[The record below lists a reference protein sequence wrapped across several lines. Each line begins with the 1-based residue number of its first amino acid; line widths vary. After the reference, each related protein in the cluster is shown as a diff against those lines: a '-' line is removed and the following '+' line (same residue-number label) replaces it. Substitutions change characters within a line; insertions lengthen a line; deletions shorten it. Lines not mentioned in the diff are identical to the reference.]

1 MWICSWIWI
10 YFPFLPTGVKTK
22 SKSVGNWQ
30 KRAQWKQKPKIQCV
44 WLFVQKVHGIAF
56 ESPEIKNH
64 PLGAFNQPAAECNSQ
79 FSTRILIN
87 FLFLP
92 PFFLFVVFSFVQ
104 YSRIRNQRNRI
115 GFTDIGNAIEKEPA
129 RISRAKDNELI
140 CSMQKMQ
147 VSTYSNIAG
156 NYTKLYEIIIN
167 VQATIDFWDKIRWD
181 VSEIVLFDQMLFLWL
196 ANTTHILLQHLSLK
210 MALIRM
216 VLSTFLT
223 VA

>member
-64 PLGAFNQPAAECNSQ
+64 PLGAFNQPASECNSQ

-92 PFFLFVVFSFVQ
+92 PFFFVCCVLVCSIFTHSQSKELNWIYGYWKRNRKGASEDFKGEGQWINLLNAKNAGLNLFQ
-104 YSRIRNQRNRI
+104 YSW
-115 GFTDIGNAIEKEPA
+115 
-129 RISRAKDNELI
+129 
-140 CSMQKMQ
+140 
-147 VSTYSNIAG
+147 
-156 NYTKLYEIIIN
+156 KLYE
-167 VQATIDFWDKIRWD
+167 TIWNHHKCTSNNR
-181 VSEIVLFDQMLFLWL
+181 FL
-196 ANTTHILLQHLSLK
+196 
-210 MALIRM
+210 R
-216 VLSTFLT
+216 
-223 VA
+223 